1 MLSAVAK
8 AGRARPCWSSWP
20 ICDNEMRLS
29 PPQNLLSA
37 STCHY
42 IFTVAL
48 LKYSS
53 QFFREFMGRHF
64 IKSSWTHMQRP
75 IDRFKYSLIQLF
87 NYVRFND
94 TGSREFDRDTSQHAL
109 LIISWWNRLINSSRK
124 WKSRNVLLFCAIYR
138 RTITLVSGLL
148 VVNWSGNTSSR
159 KKTSNISIQPAR
171 WRKSSRNALV
181 TNNVRWRCQSKEV
194 PPIINYCS

>member
-1 MLSAVAK
+1 MHVHVDQVDRFVTTK
-8 AGRARPCWSSWP
+8 CDCPP
-20 ICDNEMRLS
+20 HKICYPLQ
-29 PPQNLLSA
+29 PVTTYLLSR
-37 STCHY
+37 CWN
-42 IFTVAL
+42 IQVN
-48 LKYSS
+48 
-53 QFFREFMGRHF
+53 FFENLWDAT
-64 IKSSWTHMQRP
+64 SSWTHMQRP

-94 TGSREFDRDTSQHAL
+94 TESREFDRDTSQHAL

-159 KKTSNISIQPAR
+159 KRTSNISIQPAR